1 MRVTNTIR
9 KSKQIKNNKEK
20 NMITS
25 KEEMSEGT
33 RKAGKG
39 KKEQSQ
45 KKTGGIGGSRG
56 VRP

>member
-1 MRVTNTIR
+1 
-9 KSKQIKNNKEK
+9 
-20 NMITS
+20 MITS

-33 RKAGKG
+33 REAGKG